1 MSRLLNTRSLV
12 LELDG
17 GVVAGKMVKI
27 NRNYSSIK
35 ETATDEQVYNTGTIL
50 AGLQEK
56 DMLDVKVRELST
68 LTK

>member
-17 GVVAGKMVKI
+17 GVVAGTMVKI

-35 ETATDEQVYNTGTIL
+35 ETATDEQVYNTGAIL

-56 DMLDVKVRELST
+56 GLLDVKVRELST